1 MEGLGGLV
9 EPALPRL
16 KMAVVGRTCEVMSAE
31 VAPSA
36 LEVWGDSGCGP
47 SRRLTSNT
55 RHQMVVGV
63 LVPDPV
69 RVTHVEDPVES
80 RCLAHRDPEAATPV
94 LGPALFAADPV
105 HLQTPATAATRHDA
119 LDSCPRLYQ
128 ARRR

>member
-1 MEGLGGLV
+1 M
-9 EPALPRL
+9 
-16 KMAVVGRTCEVMSAE
+16 RTGASFACA
-31 VAPSA
+31 
-36 LEVWGDSGCGP
+36 
-47 SRRLTSNT
+47 TY
-55 RHQMVVGV
+55 QMVVGV

-80 RCLAHRDPEAATPV
+80 RCLAHRDPKAATPV